1 MKVIVD
7 LTVVPIGVGVSLSKY
22 VAACE
27 EVLDRPG
34 LKTMLHA
41 NGTNIEG
48 EWDEVFAAIKACHE
62 KVHGM
67 GAPRIHT
74 TVKLGTRTDREQSL
88 EDKIDSVV
96 AKQQG

>member
-27 EVLDRPG
+27 DILNRPG
-34 LKTMLHA
+34 LKTSLHA

-48 EWDEVFAAIKACHE
+48 EWDDVFSAVKACHE
-62 KVHGM
+62 KVHAM

-74 TVKLGTRTDREQSL
+74 NIKLGTRNDREQSL
-88 EDKIDSVV
+88 EDKVNSVE
-96 AKQQG
+96 AKLQG

>member
-7 LTVVPIGVGVSLSKY
+7 LTVVPIGVGISLSKY

-34 LKTMLHA
+34 LKTALHA

-48 EWDEVFAAIKACHE
+48 EWDEVFSAVKACHE

-74 TVKLGTRTDREQSL
+74 NIKLGTRNDREQSL
-88 EDKIDSVV
+88 EDKVRSVET
-96 AKQQG
+96 KLQG